1 MPPERWRL
9 FVAVPIPDD
18 LRRDLAAAVE
28 RWRVEA
34 DVPELRWTD
43 SASWHVTLAFLGA
56 TPADEV
62 PRIVEALRGAVARH
76 AAFSLPTGGL
86 GAFPRPQY
94 ARVVWYGVGDDGRL
108 AELAR
113 SIREALRVEDGA
125 FRAHITLARLPRAT
139 SVEEWLRNHQAPPGE
154 LAVQEI
160 RLMRTQQVGQ
170 RDPYEPLAAAEIPRS
185 LTVQSTKPLAGNW

>member
-1 MPPERWRL
+1 MSPERWRL

-43 SASWHVTLAFLGA
+43 PASWHVTLAFLGA
-56 TPADEV
+56 SPADEV
-62 PRIVEALRGAVARH
+62 PSIVKALRGAVAGY

-94 ARVVWYGVGDDGRL
+94 ARVVWYGVGDEGRL

-113 SIREALRVEDGA
+113 SIRDALRVEDGA
-125 FRAHITLARLPRAT
+125 FRAHITLARLPRAL
-139 SVEEWLRNHQAPPGE
+139 SLAEWLANHQAPPGE
-154 LAVQEI
+154 LPVDSIQ
-160 RLMRTQQVGQ
+160 LMRSGPGVAV
-170 RDPYEPLAAAEIPRS
+170 RYEALVRVT
-185 LTVQSTKPLAGNW
+185 LD

>member
-94 ARVVWYGVGDDGRL
+94 ARVIWYGVGDDGRL
-108 AELAR
+108 EALAR
-113 SIREALRVEDGA
+113 SVREAHRGEDGVV
-125 FRAHITLARLPRAT
+125 RAHITLARLPRAT
-139 SVEEWLRNHQAPPGE
+139 SVDPWLVDHSAPEGD
-154 LAVQEI
+154 L
-160 RLMRTQQVGQ
+160 LMREVALVRSHPASGLATYETIGMAQLGQ
-170 RDPYEPLAAAEIPRS
+170 R
-185 LTVQSTKPLAGNW
+185 

>member
-1 MPPERWRL
+1 MASAASPMPPERWRL

-43 SASWHVTLAFLGA
+43 PASWHVTLAFLGA

-94 ARVVWYGVGDDGRL
+94 ARVIWYGVGDDGRL
-108 AELAR
+108 EALAR
-113 SIREALRVEDGA
+113 SVREALHVEDGV
-125 FRAHITLARLPRAT
+125 FRAHITLARVPRGT
-139 SVEEWLRNHQAPPGE
+139 SVVERLESHPAPLGE
-154 LAVQEI
+154 LPVNEI
-160 RLMRTQQVGQ
+160 TLMRSRQVRGPV
-170 RDPYEPLAAAEIPRS
+170 RYDSLAIVAVS
-185 LTVQSTKPLAGNW
+185 H